1 MNYQFLSG
9 SFCCM
14 LAMSAGLPLSAPSG
28 HLLPKGEGIGALIA
42 VFGPCSAIIV
52 GMHDVSLIPH
62 QSLFPSPAKALQTSG
77 GAA

>member
-1 MNYQFLSG
+1 MNPQFLSG

-14 LAMSAGLPLSAPSG
+14 LAMLTGLPSSAPSG
-28 HLLPKGEGIGALIA
+28 HLLPKGEGIGALVA

-52 GMHDVSLIPH
+52 GMHEVSLIPR
-62 QSLFPSPAKALQTSG
+62 QASFLYRATASLLTG